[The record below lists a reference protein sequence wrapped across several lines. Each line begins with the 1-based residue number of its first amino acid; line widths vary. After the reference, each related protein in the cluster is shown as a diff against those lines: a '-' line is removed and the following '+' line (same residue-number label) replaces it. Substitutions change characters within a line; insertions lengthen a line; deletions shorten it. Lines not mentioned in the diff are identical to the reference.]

1 MWKTAFSFFD
11 PTKLKLFFGA
21 TFFIIITNRLSLNH
35 SPSEWFSGLQK
46 RRTGKILSSVQIKP
60 YLPERST

>member
-1 MWKTAFSFFD
+1 MWKTAFSFLD

-35 SPSEWFSGLQK
+35 SPSE
-46 RRTGKILSSVQIKP
+46 
-60 YLPERST
+60 